1 MRQQNWSSAS
11 GNWRR
16 LVWFGLLIS
25 ASVAFS
31 LGLACATPF
40 AAFGAAAALTL
51 SRRDALVLVTSVWF
65 ANQLVG
71 FTMLDYPW
79 TANTFAW
86 GVALGVVAVLATLAS
101 QWAVK
106 CSADAARALRF
117 AVTFLVAFVVYEAAL
132 FALSVGLLGG
142 AEVFT
147 GTIQGRIFVINTA
160 AFIGLIALNRL
171 AATIGLAV
179 HTGVTLS
186 VAGRSA

>member
-160 AFIGLIALNRL
+160 AFIGLLALNRL
-171 AATIGLAV
+171 AETIGLVV

>member
-1 MRQQNWSSAS
+1 
-11 GNWRR
+11 
-16 LVWFGLLIS
+16 
-25 ASVAFS
+25 
-31 LGLACATPF
+31 
-40 AAFGAAAALTL
+40 
-51 SRRDALVLVTSVWF
+51 
-65 ANQLVG
+65 
-71 FTMLDYPW
+71 MLDYPW

>member
-11 GNWRR
+11 ANWRR
-16 LVWFGLLIS
+16 LVWLGLLIS

-40 AAFGAAAALTL
+40 AAFAAAAALTL
-51 SRRDALVLVTSVWF
+51 PQRDALVLVTSVWF

-71 FTMLDYPW
+71 FTVLHYPW

-86 GVALGVVAVLATLAS
+86 GVTLGAVAVLATMAS

-106 CSADAARALRF
+106 RSADAARVFSFAL
-117 AVTFLVAFVVYEAAL
+117 TFLLPFVVYEAAL

-147 GTIQGRIFVINTA
+147 GAIQGRIFVINVA
-160 AFIGLIALNRL
+160 GFIGLLALNRL
-171 AATIGLAV
+171 AATVGLVAN
-179 HTGVTLS
+179 TGSTLS
-186 VAGRSA
+186 AAARSA

>member
-1 MRQQNWSSAS
+1 MRQYNWSAASA
-11 GNWRR
+11 NWRR

-40 AAFGAAAALTL
+40 AAFAAAAALTL
-51 SRRDALVLVTSVWF
+51 SRREALVLVTSVWF

-71 FTMLDYPW
+71 FTVLHYPW

-101 QWAVK
+101 QWALK
-106 CSADAARALRF
+106 LSADASRVLRF
-117 AVTFLVAFVVYEAAL
+117 AVTFLLAFVVYEAAL
-132 FALSVGLLGG
+132 VALSVGLLGG

-147 GTIQGRIFVINTA
+147 GAIQGRIFVINATA
-160 AFIGLIALNRL
+160 FVGLLALNRL
-171 AATIGLAV
+171 AATVGLVAN
-179 HTGVTLS
+179 TGVTP
-186 VAGRSA
+186 AMAARSA

>member
-147 GTIQGRIFVINTA
+147 GTIHGRIFVINTA